1 MRAEIYFRFLMRA
14 HALHI
19 KSTWGELD
27 PVEQKLLE
35 FVAVAS
41 LEERVLQVK
50 DLTSLH
56 DLGSPAMLHARLHV
70 MCEAGWLHLLSTD
83 DARRKQVALGK
94 AAWRSFDKFG
104 DYILAAVKKP
114 A

>member
-70 MCEAGWLHLLSTD
+70 MCEAGCICCPLMMRVANRLPL
-83 DARRKQVALGK
+83 ARR
-94 AAWRSFDKFG
+94 RG
-104 DYILAAVKKP
+104 DPLISSETAFLQP
-114 A
+114 